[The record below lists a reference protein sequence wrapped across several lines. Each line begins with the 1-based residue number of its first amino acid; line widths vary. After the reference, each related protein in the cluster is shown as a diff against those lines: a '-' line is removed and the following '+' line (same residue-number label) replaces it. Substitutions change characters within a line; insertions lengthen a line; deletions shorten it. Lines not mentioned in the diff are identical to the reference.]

1 MHERVLWS
9 AGSFS
14 RDHEP
19 AERESN
25 PSGGNELAHEEH
37 TGKTEKYAPA
47 AYTFSTGAGFSERDH
62 EPAERESNPSRR
74 II

>member
-1 MHERVLWS
+1 MARLLFFRVS
-9 AGSFS
+9 T
-14 RDHEP
+14 
-19 AERESN
+19 
-25 PSGGNELAHEEH
+25 NELAHEEH